1 MPFTGK
7 ATYSAGSTLPEI
19 AEDVG
24 DIIGIVSPFETPLL
38 DLLGDP
44 QRAATSTV
52 HEWLED
58 SLLPNTDTVDDA
70 TIGDPLN
77 ETTFTVAN
85 ADRFRVGDQIM
96 LEGGSEV
103 MLVTSI
109 SLGALTVTRGYGG
122 TTKENL
128 VDGATIRIVGN
139 AALEG
144 ADADDAR
151 FTNRVR
157 RQNYTQIFAKT
168 VEVSGSQ
175 LAAQTIALADE
186 MDFQKQERLR
196 ELLRDL
202 ENTVINGVA
211 PSTNPEGDA
220 STRRTM
226 RGLRSFITT
235 NAFQPNTGDIPPG
248 DGAGNDVLNENVL
261 NAALREIWEQS
272 SGMVDTIVC
281 GGLQKRRIND
291 FISTTQRF
299 VDHDNRFSSLVDVYE
314 SDFGVCRVVMSRWV
328 PADSVLLLDSSR
340 IDVMPLAG
348 RSFHFKPLAST
359 GDRESGQVFGEYT
372 LEVRTILSSAGR
384 RFAPPIGFA
393 HTACVTNRQWH
404 RRPARG
410 ITHPSPGARASRPR
424 RNPGTLSCSSTTS
437 TFSASPPRCSPT
449 HRRSP
454 PRSQR
459 HPTRRSPA
467 RRSAALRPTS
477 SPPTSAP
484 GAWRWWGARRWRS
497 TRARTARRSRSP
509 ARGWTTRPR

>member
-359 GDRESGQVFGEYT
+359 GDRESGQVIGEYT
-372 LEVRTILSSAGR
+372 LEVRNEKAHGILG
-384 RFAPPIGFA
+384 G
-393 HTACVTNRQWH
+393 
-404 RRPARG
+404 
-410 ITHPSPGARASRPR
+410 
-424 RNPGTLSCSSTTS
+424 LSTS
-437 TFSASPPRCSPT
+437 VS
-449 HRRSP
+449 
-454 PRSQR
+454 
-459 HPTRRSPA
+459 
-467 RRSAALRPTS
+467 
-477 SPPTSAP
+477 
-484 GAWRWWGARRWRS
+484 
-497 TRARTARRSRSP
+497 
-509 ARGWTTRPR
+509 